1 MMVVWCWLRWGGGC
15 GGEGG
20 GGEMVT
26 MAWWC
31 VVMAGVGWQRWLDG
45 WGGARV
51 EWRWRPWSGD
61 EGEGRGGA

>member
-1 MMVVWCWLRWGGGC
+1 MNGEEDGVRVVPVIGGGC
-15 GGEGG
+15 

-31 VVMAGVGWQRWLDG
+31 VVMAGVGWQWWLDG

-51 EWRWRPWSGD
+51 EWRR
-61 EGEGRGGA
+61 RGGAWRRVVWWIR